1 MLTYL
6 ARRILVMV
14 PTLIAISIITFII
27 IQLPPGDYLTTMI
40 NEMQSQGENVDQS
53 KIEALRAQYGL
64 DRPMYEQYFHW
75 ATGLL
80 QGDYGYSFEYQLPV
94 ADVVGDRVFLTFVL
108 NFATIIFIWVMAF
121 PIGIYSATHQYS
133 LGDYGLTFIGFIGLA
148 TPNFLLALILLYL
161 ANIWFGTSI
170 GGLMDPQYLDQP
182 WSGGKVMSVLEHWHV
197 RHGGDDPPP
206 AGQSAG

>member
-6 ARRILVMV
+6 VRRILVMV

-75 ATGLL
+75 VTGLL

-121 PIGIYSATHQYS
+121 PIGIYSATRQYS

-170 GGLMDPQYLDQP
+170 GGLML
-182 WSGGKVMSVLEHWHV
+182 SLIHI
-197 RHGGDDPPP
+197 
-206 AGQSAG
+206 